1 MAKKT
6 KKYSI
11 YSKDIRKLREE
22 CNYLI
27 LYSNRNTGKSYA
39 TKEFLLSNAY
49 DKGEEFIYLRRGKQ
63 ETKDIDSVDYFTDMD
78 VSKITKGE
86 YQYINVFRKRIYFAV
101 EDEEGKIVNKK
112 KIGYVCDLYS
122 METRKSL
129 MYPKVATIVY
139 EEFITDR
146 YYIGENESDILLNF
160 VSSVFRDRKG
170 FVLLIGNKISKFNP
184 YVQSWNLSGMMTQKT
199 GTIDT
204 YKLPDTNGN
213 EVVIKCWNIPPL
225 EESSGM
231 FFGLTAKNIDGD
243 SYKVEK
249 QNKLDD
255 SLDNFNVRY
264 TVAVDVQG
272 MKYLLQLLQHKKD
285 STRITWYVTP
295 KSTPIKKGTR
305 TVTDQFSSDI
315 MTTQGFTPISPQE
328 AKIFDY
334 IRIGKIAYVSNM
346 VGTEFKQ
353 ALKFIGVMVK

>member
-1 MAKKT
+1 MPKKV

-11 YSKDIRKLREE
+11 YSKDIKRLRNE
-22 CNYLI
+22 CSFLI

-39 TKEFLLSNAY
+39 TKEFLLKNAY
-49 DKGEEFIYLRRGKQ
+49 EQGEEFIYLRRGKQ
-63 ETKDIDSVDYFTDMD
+63 ETKDIDTIDYFTDMD

-86 YQYINVFRKRIYFAV
+86 FQYVNVFRKRIYFAV
-101 EDEEGKIVNKK
+101 EDEDGRLINKK

-122 METRKSL
+122 MESRKSL
-129 MYPKVATIVY
+129 MYPKVETIVY

-146 YYIGENESDILLNF
+146 YYLGENESDILMNF

-184 YVQSWNLSGMMTQKT
+184 YVQSWNLSGMMKQKT

-204 YKLPDTNGN
+204 YNFPDEHGN
-213 EVVIKCWNIPPL
+213 EVILKCWNIPPL

-231 FFGLTAKNIDGD
+231 FFGLSAKNIDGD
-243 SYKVEK
+243 SYKVET

-255 SLDNFNVRY
+255 SVDNFKVVY
-264 TVAVDVQG
+264 TVAVDVQN

-285 STRITWYVTP
+285 SQRITWYVTP
-295 KSTPIKKGTR
+295 KSTPIQKGTR
-305 TVTDQFSSDI
+305 TITDKFSTDLR
-315 MTTQGFTPISPQE
+315 TTQGFVAITPQE
-328 AKIFDY
+328 GALFDF
-334 IRIGKIAYVSNM
+334 IKKGKIAYLNNM

-353 ALKFIGVMVK
+353 ALKFMGVLI

>member
-1 MAKKT
+1 MPKKT

-11 YSKDIRKLREE
+11 YSKDIAKLSNE
-22 CNYLI
+22 CDYLI

-49 DKGEEFIYLRRGKQ
+49 NKGEEFIYLRRGKQ

-86 YQYINVFRKRIYFAV
+86 FQYVNVFRKRIYFAV
-101 EDEEGKIVNKK
+101 ADDDGKIINKK

-122 METRKSL
+122 METKKSL
-129 MYPKVATIVY
+129 MYPKVSTIVY

-146 YYIGENESDILLNF
+146 YYLPNESDTLLNF

-184 YVQSWNLSGMMTQKT
+184 YVQEWNLSGMMKQET
-199 GTIDT
+199 GTVDT
-204 YKLPDTNGN
+204 YRIPDENGN
-213 EVVIKCWNIPPL
+213 EVVIKSWNIPPL

-231 FFGLTAKNIDGD
+231 FFGLSAKNIDGD

-255 SLDNFNVRY
+255 EIDNFKTVY
-264 TVAVDVQG
+264 TVAVDVQN
-272 MKYLLQLLQHKKD
+272 MKYLMLFLQHKTD
-285 STRITWYVTP
+285 SARVTWYVLP

-305 TVTDQFSSDI
+305 TITDKFSTDLK
-315 MTTQGFTPISPQE
+315 TTSGFVPLSPQE
-328 AKIFDY
+328 GRLFDY
-334 IRIGKIAYVSNM
+334 IKKGKIAYLNNM

-353 ALKFIGVMVK
+353 ALKFMGVVVK